1 MTESI
6 KEKNFLALD
15 LELNNDPEGSTPTPK
30 IIQVGISIGNMN
42 QDSEQFLIKKWYLD
56 PKEPIFPFI
65 KELTGITDN
74 DIKNYAV
81 PRYQCA
87 VELSELI
94 NEYKPFINPIV
105 WGGGDS
111 VQLLAE
117 FRERDIHFPHFG
129 RRWIDVKT
137 IFTYLNWSKGKVSAK
152 SSLNSGLAAFKMK
165 FQGTPHRAD
174 DDAFN
179 TLRLFFSMMERQLTI
194 EEFVS
199 DIRA

>member
-1 MTESI
+1 MTETI
-6 KEKNFLALD
+6 KDKNFISLD
-15 LELNNDPEGSTPTPK
+15 LELNNAQDGSTPVPK

-56 PKEPIFPFI
+56 PQEPIFPFI
-65 KELTGITDN
+65 EELTGITDN

-81 PRYQCA
+81 SHSQCA
-87 VELSELI
+87 LELSELI

-111 VQLLAE
+111 VELLAE

-137 IFTYLNWSKGKVSAK
+137 IFTYLNWSKGKTSAK
-152 SSLNSGLAAFKMK
+152 SSLNSGLVAFKMK

-174 DDAFN
+174 DDARN
-179 TLRLFFSMMERQLTI
+179 TLILFFKMLERQLTI
-194 EEFVS
+194 EEFVAEV
-199 DIRA
+199 RT